1 MNRRPFLMSFAA
13 LLVQPL
19 LHGCSVAARQP
30 FRVHVLQRSIPVQVL
45 EAFKRSLTPEALSA
59 VDLKFTPAPQLQGI
73 FDALQ
78 HWQQPTVTNTQD
90 SPLSTA
96 LGSIKRLLPFMESE
110 PDQTVPDLVTL
121 GDYWLATAI
130 QQGLVQPLAVPKLSQ
145 WPQVPKRWQ
154 QLVTRDH
161 NGNLAADGAVWGAP
175 YRWGTTLIAY
185 NSDKLKALGWQ
196 PQDWSDLW
204 RPELQGRISL
214 LDQPREVIG
223 LTLKQLGHS
232 YNTQNL
238 QSISKLE
245 LHLRDLHQQAKFYSS
260 ENYLQPLLMGDT
272 WVAVGWSSDVLAVM
286 RRHPEIKAVIP
297 RSGTALW
304 ADLWVR
310 PKLAPISILA
320 EQWVNFCWQPDAAQL
335 ITELS
340 QATSPLASMLA
351 KQDLYNVQHHALL
364 LLEPD
369 VFEQCEFLEP
379 LPTVAQLGYEAL
391 WQKIRQE

>member
-1 MNRRPFLMSFAA
+1 MSFAA

-59 VDLKFTPAPQLQGI
+59 ADLKFTPAPQLQGI